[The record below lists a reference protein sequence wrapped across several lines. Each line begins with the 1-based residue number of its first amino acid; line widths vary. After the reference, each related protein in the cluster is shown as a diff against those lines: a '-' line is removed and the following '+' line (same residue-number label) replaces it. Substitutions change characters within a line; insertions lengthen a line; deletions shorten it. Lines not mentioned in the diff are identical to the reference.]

1 MIHHKSPTDTT
12 QVNGTARTTPEYES
26 DPVLAALAATEE
38 RYLTARDAAAR
49 DAAEAAQLRAE
60 FDDLRASVR
69 QAVDEANRA
78 KAKAEAEH
86 RQYLRQKERAD
97 RLTDSLKEIHRAV
110 FGGNVFDLILRACL
124 RITGGTRGLFLAA
137 GPDGTLRP
145 RAVVD
150 VDGYPRK
157 KPSDFIKALAAPVVA
172 DGKPVVVNDPPE
184 FAALP
189 APDGPGEQFND
200 CLVAPV
206 VLMEAFNGILILAD
220 KPDGFDDDDVQ
231 TVLSVGDQAGVAV
244 ENAKLRDDL
253 LAAHFSVIGVLADA
267 IEAKDPY
274 TRGHCTE
281 VARMA
286 RRTAEKLAASDA
298 VLSIT
303 CYGGLLHDVGKIGV
317 SDGVLN
323 KPGKL
328 LPEEWELMQSHVRI
342 GRDILARIPAL
353 GGVSDVVHHHHER
366 WDGAGYPDGLA
377 ADAIPLA
384 ARIVCVADAYCAMTS
399 KRSYKESLNPVEARE
414 ELLRCKGSHFDP
426 EVVDAFL
433 AALDDADCE
442 PCPDACDLLPQLTHD
457 AEFRHAIRPTTT
469 R

>member
-1 MIHHKSPTDTT
+1 MMHHNAPVGSPSR
-12 QVNGTARTTPEYES
+12 NGLAEPAS
-26 DPVLAALAATEE
+26 ADGNPDPVIAALAAAEE
-38 RYLTARDAAAR
+38 HYLAARDAAAR

-60 FDDLRASVR
+60 FDELRESAR
-69 QAVDEANRA
+69 RATDEANRA
-78 KAKAEAEH
+78 MARAAAEQ
-86 RQYLRQKERAD
+86 RQAARQKERAD
-97 RLTDSLKEIHRAV
+97 RLTESLKEIHRAV

-124 RITGGTRGLFLAA
+124 RITGGTRGLFLAPD
-137 GPDGTLRP
+137 PDGTLRA

-157 KPSDFIKALAAPVVA
+157 PPSEFIRALAAPVVA

-189 APDGPGEQFND
+189 APDGPAEQFAD

-206 VLMEAFNGILILAD
+206 VLMGDFNGVLILAD
-220 KPDGFDDDDVQ
+220 KPDRFDDDDVD

-253 LAAHFSVIGVLADA
+253 LAAHYSVIGVLADA

-286 RRTAEKLAASDA
+286 RRTAERLAAGPD
-298 VLSIT
+298 VLSVT
-303 CYGGLLHDVGKIGV
+303 CYGGLLHDIGKIGV

-342 GRDILARIPAL
+342 GRDLLARIPAL

-399 KRSYKESLNPVEARE
+399 KRSYKESLNKAEARN
-414 ELLRCKGSHFDP
+414 ELLRCKGTHFDP
-426 EVVDAFL
+426 AVVDAFL

-442 PCPDACDLLPQLTHD
+442 PCPDACDLLPDMTHA
-457 AEFRHAIRPTTT
+457 AEFRHAIR
-469 R
+469 